1 MKTEIIDIDHASEFD
16 EFVASHKRGHFM
28 QSSLWGRV
36 KDDWGWFG
44 IICRGDDGVILGAM
58 AVLVRKISKLP
69 YHMLYAPRGPVCDLH
84 DSAVFGALISAAREE
99 GKKLN
104 AYALKIDK
112 DVDTNDGDY
121 REIITREGFKI
132 NPVTD
137 YFKGFQCARVIR
149 IDLEGKTEDE
159 VFASFDSGHRRKV
172 RVALKN
178 NVEIEKCGSEKAELF
193 YDMMKETTERDGFEL
208 RSAGYFA
215 KILDTF
221 GDRACLYI
229 AYYTPEG
236 GEKTP
241 IAGAI
246 SVEYGD
252 KFWYFYGASRNI
264 HRNVMPNYL
273 VQWEMIRD
281 AVKDGCSLYDF
292 RGVTR
297 FDEDDGLYRFK
308 IKFGAYKEEF
318 TGESELVLKPAAA
331 KIVDK
336 TQEIIKKLR

>member
-1 MKTEIIDIDHASEFD
+1 MRTEITDIDHAGELD
-16 EFVASHKRGHFM
+16 EFAASHERGHFM

-44 IICRGDDGVILGAM
+44 VICRSNSGEILGTM

-84 DSAVFGALISAAREE
+84 DSAVFDALIAAAKEE
-99 GKKLN
+99 GRKYN

-112 DVDTNDGDY
+112 DADTNDDGY
-121 REIITREGFKI
+121 REIVRRAGFKI

-137 YFKGFQCARVIR
+137 AFKGFQCARVIR
-149 IDLEGKTEDE
+149 IDLAGKSEDE

-178 NVEIEKCGSEKAELF
+178 NVEIEKYGSEKAELF
-193 YDMMKETTERDGFEL
+193 YDMMVETTRRDGFEL
-208 RSAGYFA
+208 RSAAYFA

-221 GDRACLYI
+221 GDRARLYI

-236 GEKTP
+236 GEKTA
-241 IAGAI
+241 IAGALAL
-246 SVEYGD
+246 EYGK
-252 KFWYFYGASRNI
+252 KFWYFYGASRDI

-281 AVKDGCSLYDF
+281 AVNHGCTLYDF

-318 TGESELVLKPAAA
+318 MGEMELVIKPAAA